1 MLTKE
6 KLLSRPKD
14 LTYKE
19 VSSFLCRLGYEL
31 NKSKGTLM
39 TYRKGSKKVRFHIPH
54 RYETFQA
61 YQVTKLIKDLGD
73 DLYATEVL

>member
-6 KLLSRPKD
+6 KLLTRPKD
-14 LTYKE
+14 LTFKDID
-19 VSSFLCRLGYEL
+19 SFLCRLNYKL
-31 NKSKGTLM
+31 VKSKGTLK
-39 TYRKGSKKVRFHIPH
+39 TYQRGEKKIRFHIPH

-73 DLYATEVL
+73 DLY

>member
-14 LTYKE
+14 LTFKD
-19 VSSFLCRLGYEL
+19 VNSFLYRLGYEL
-31 NKSKGTLM
+31 SRSKGTLM
-39 TYRKGSKKVRFHIPH
+39 TYQKNSKKVRFHIPH

-61 YQVTKLIKDLGD
+61 YQVTQLIKDLGEE
-73 DLYATEVL
+73 LAIR